1 MLQGMFLYN
10 GEVVLLWGQ
19 GLAGGSRPLGLEP
32 RSGTGG
38 SQTKEVT
45 INRKAGFW
53 DIVDRGT
60 VILWYFS
67 SFLLQR

>member
-1 MLQGMFLYN
+1 M
-10 GEVVLLWGQ
+10 
-19 GLAGGSRPLGLEP
+19 AGGSRPLGLEP

-60 VILWYFS
+60 VILW
-67 SFLLQR
+67 